1 MKHAEHKAKSASAPT
16 TGFLPTLRCLLHLKG
31 TGASSPQRPCVALG
45 MKISAVLSVVIVAMA
60 ISSTTALAAAPEVV
74 SEFTSPPAKAAE
86 EARLEAAINP
96 ENEATKCDFQYGE
109 TVVTEHEVACTEP
122 GETAEGEEQ
131 RAAVTVT
138 GLAANTAYHWR
149 IVLEN
154 ASGKSEG
161 GEEEVT
167 TVPVPHT
174 EAPSAISSTTAT
186 FNGTLA
192 PLNATVVPTEYFF
205 YYNVGEEF
213 ICTNERATGGE
224 GAGTGSGAPK
234 SVSSE
239 VSELEAHQKYT
250 VCLVSQNQY
259 GGEEEPLA
267 PVHFET
273 LPAPPK
279 IDGESASANSTEATL
294 SAQVNPNNE
303 NTKYVFEYSTTESA
317 GALTGTITTLTGASE
332 LEGGSDQT
340 AEAATGAVLSAGTTY
355 YYRVLAENE
364 QSETEPHPAEGEVQ
378 SFTTPPAPSTEPVT
392 AIATS
397 TATFNG
403 QLTLDATATQYHFD
417 YKLGSECTGESETP
431 SAEAGTGSSSTAV
444 STPVTGLQP
453 GRLYSVCLVTSN
465 ASGSQV
471 GPAVSFKTLPET
483 YVTDVGSSSATLHAV
498 LDPEGAATVYRFQ
511 YGTSSSY
518 GAETEQAS
526 AGAGSKPLSFEVHIQ
541 GLAPNTVYHY
551 RVIGAAGGVAF
562 EGADATFATQPE
574 GSEFVLPD
582 GRAWEL
588 VSPPNKY
595 GGSLEAITHEG
606 GVIQASEDG
615 SAITYVSVNPVVGEP
630 LGNRA
635 LEDTQLL
642 SRRGATGWS
651 TEDIATPHDEVS
663 VLKLGEPAEYKFF
676 SPDLSLG
683 LVEPKGETPLPP
695 LPEGAEKT
703 IYLRN
708 DNDCAATPTE
718 TIPATCYLALATAE
732 NVEVPGSKLDL
743 REGERPEFDN
753 VIFQGASP
761 DLSHVV
767 FSDFEPL
774 TKNAVKGEPSL
785 YEWAGGRLSLVS
797 ILPDGKPANEAG
809 GGISELG
816 GGEHNVV
823 RHAISTNGSQVIWHV
838 DGHLYLRD
846 MTRGETVQLDAPEPG
861 GEGGGEAVFQTASS
875 DGRRVFFTDKARLTS
890 DSSASKEERASD
902 LYVFEV
908 TSGEGERL
916 AGRLTDVSVDPNFA
930 ETGERAAVQGEII
943 GASEDG
949 RYVYFVANGLLGD
962 AAEHGASEGDCEPT
976 RPPGETCNLYVEHFD
991 GSGWEPPKFI
1001 ATLSSEDYPDWSADK
1016 KYLTGLT
1023 GRVSPD
1029 GRWLAFMSDRS
1040 LTGYD
1045 NADVNSGVPDEEVY
1059 LFDAATGKLAC
1070 ASCNPAGQRPEGV
1083 FEAEEGSP
1091 ERLPKLLVDQREI
1104 WPDRWLAGSV
1114 PGWTSNSLFT
1124 SLYQSRY
1131 LSNNGRLFFDSPDPL
1146 VSADVNH
1153 KEDVYEYE
1161 PADVGDCQAG
1171 VAGASET
1178 YEPGTGACVGLIS
1191 SGTSSQES
1199 AFLDASATGAAN
1211 GEGAEGGGD
1220 VFFLTASELASQDD
1234 DQAFDI
1240 YDAHECT
1247 ASSPCVSPLA
1257 STAPPACTTAD
1268 SCRAAPAPAPS
1279 IYGAPASATFNGP
1292 GDLTPVPLVAVKPK
1306 VETKAEKLAKALK
1319 ACRKDR
1325 RKAKRRKCEKTA
1337 RRTYGAKASAKKS
1350 STARRANS
1358 ERRTK

>member
-1 MKHAEHKAKSASAPT
+1 M
-16 TGFLPTLRCLLHLKG
+16 TGFSSCCRLG
-31 TGASSPQRPCVALG
+31 VAAIASFGVALVVVAFT
-45 MKISAVLSVVIVAMA
+45 AVP
-60 ISSTTALAAAPEVV
+60 ALAAAPEVV

-109 TVVTEHEVACTEP
+109 TVVTEHEVACSEP

-174 EAPSAISSTTAT
+174 EAPSPISSTTAT

-213 ICTNERATGGE
+213 LCTNERATGGE
-224 GAGTGSGAPK
+224 GAGTGSGAPR
-234 SVSSE
+234 SVSTE

-259 GGEEEPLA
+259 GGEEEPLT

-378 SFTTPPAPSTEPVT
+378 SFTTPPAPSTDPVT

-403 QLTLDATATQYHFD
+403 HFTLDATATQYHFD

-431 SAEAGTGSSSTAV
+431 SAEAGTGASSTAV

-483 YVTDVGSSSATLHAV
+483 HVTDVGSSSATLHAV

-574 GSEFVLPD
+574 GGEFSLPD
-582 GRAWEL
+582 GRQYEM
-588 VSPPNKY
+588 VSPPDKH
-595 GGSLEAITHEG
+595 GGSIDPITGEG
-606 GVIQASEDG
+606 GVIQSSEDG
-615 SAITYVSVNPVVGEP
+615 SKLTYVTTDPIDGEP
-630 LGNRA
+630 PGNRA
-635 LEDTQLL
+635 LEDSQMLAH
-642 SRRGATGWS
+642 RGPDGWEN
-651 TEDIATPHDEVS
+651 EDITTPHNDVG
-663 VLKLGEPAEYKFF
+663 VFKLGEPAEYKFF

-695 LPEGAEKT
+695 LPDGAEKT

-718 TIPATCYLALATAE
+718 AIPATCYLALATAT
-732 NVEVPGSKLDL
+732 NVEVPGSKLDHH
-743 REGERPEFDN
+743 EGEIPETDHVTFE
-753 VIFQGASP
+753 GASP

-774 TKNAVKGEPSL
+774 TKNAVPGPPSL
-785 YEWAGGRLSLVS
+785 YEWAAGRLTLASV
-797 ILPDGKPANEAG
+797 LPDGKPANEIG
-809 GGISELG
+809 GEAELG
-816 GGEHNVV
+816 AGIHNVV
-823 RHAISTNGSQVIWHV
+823 RHAVSNDGSQVIWHASS
-838 DGHLYLRD
+838 HLYLRD
-846 MTRGETVQLDAPEPG
+846 MNKGETVEVDAPGSG
-861 GEGGGEAVFQTASS
+861 GENDSAPIFQMASTN
-875 DGRRVFFTDKARLTS
+875 GTRVFFTDEARLVPS
-890 DSSASKEERASD
+890 SSASKGESAAD

-908 TSGEGERL
+908 MSGEGEAL
-916 AGRLTDVSVDPNFA
+916 AGKLTDLTVDPDFA
-930 ETGERAAVQGEII
+930 KDGERAAVQGEMI

-949 RYVYFVANGLLGD
+949 SYVYFVANGVLGN
-962 AAEHGASEGDCEPT
+962 AAEHGASKGDCEANH
-976 RPPGETCNLYVEHFD
+976 PPGETCNLYMEHFD
-991 GSGWEPPKFI
+991 GSGWEAPEFI
-1001 ATLSSEDYPDWSADK
+1001 ATLSGEDFPDWSAGK
-1016 KYLTGLT
+1016 KHLSGLT
-1023 GRVSPD
+1023 ARVSPD
-1029 GRWLAFMSDRS
+1029 GRWLTFMSDQS

-1045 NADVNSGVPDEEVY
+1045 NVDVNGGLPDEEVY
-1059 LFDAATGKLAC
+1059 LFDAATGKLVC

-1091 ERLPKLLVDQREI
+1091 ERLPKLLVDQREV

-1114 PGWTSNSLFT
+1114 PGWTSDELLT
-1124 SLYQSRY
+1124 ALYQSRY

-1220 VFFLTASELASQDD
+1220 VFFLTASELR
-1234 DQAFDI
+1234 
-1240 YDAHECT
+1240 
-1247 ASSPCVSPLA
+1247 L
-1257 STAPPACTTAD
+1257 
-1268 SCRAAPAPAPS
+1268 
-1279 IYGAPASATFNGP
+1279 P
-1292 GDLTPVPLVAVKPK
+1292 G
-1306 VETKAEKLAKALK
+1306 
-1319 ACRKDR
+1319 R
-1325 RKAKRRKCEKTA
+1325 RSGVRHL
-1337 RRTYGAKASAKKS
+1337 
-1350 STARRANS
+1350 RRARMHRQLAVCEPARQHRS
-1358 ERRTK
+1358 ACVHDCGLLSRGAGAGALDLWRTRERDLQRPR